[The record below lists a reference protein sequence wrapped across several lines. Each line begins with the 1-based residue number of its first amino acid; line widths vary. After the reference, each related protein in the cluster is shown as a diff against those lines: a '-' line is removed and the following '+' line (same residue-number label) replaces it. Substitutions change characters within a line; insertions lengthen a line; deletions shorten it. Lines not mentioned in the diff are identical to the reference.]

1 MGLSSSKT
9 KTTTNSSS
17 NNNETQ
23 NATTTPVTPD
33 WLTQAAQDYVGRIG
47 AFGDMD
53 PSGFVAPAAPLHQ
66 MAWQNAASL
75 GDWRGQA
82 ATAAQLALQA
92 GSGGPH
98 YAGAGGAMGR
108 WTGLSGLTP
117 APERSNLMGSAPAAA
132 LGGSAQTAANALGG
146 DKLMPAHPSQLPRP
160 AASGFGDAGGGGGGG
175 AFNYRAPEIAS
186 TPAPTMSA
194 ARPVTLGPAALVG
207 GQSYSAPQLG
217 NASGYA
223 AARTGA
229 PIGANAYGYTASQI
243 GAPQIAGT
251 QGAAASDADPASLLT
266 NLSAYQN
273 PYREQ
278 VVNAA
283 LADYDTHAAQQRA
296 ALEARGAAAGAFGG
310 SRFGI
315 AQGQLEGD
323 LARGRASLEA
333 GLLDQGFDAAAALS
347 GADAANRQAASLFN
361 AQNRTGISQFNA
373 GQDYSRAL
381 SQAQLAQQAALA
393 NQEAGNSAAAQYAQG
408 QTQAS
413 ALNAGAGNQFALD
426 EASRQDQAAQFG
438 RTQQQ
443 QRDLATAGYAND
455 AARYGADS
463 AMQAAL
469 ANQAQLGQ
477 YGLARFGADTNA
489 ASNYAAALNSG
500 ALAAYQGDLQRA
512 LAQAQLGA
520 QARQFNA
527 GTNADLARFDAGQAD
542 NAANRQL
549 QAAAMLGSLA
559 NDYGAGTRA
568 DLGTMAQ
575 LGDQQRAIEQ
585 AYAMAGPAQLQLMG
599 QLSGMTPYDILV
611 GRNVASTANGT
622 STGTGTTVQ
631 TQTPSLFNQLL
642 AAGDFASK
650 FIPFPGA

>member
-9 KTTTNSSS
+9 KTTSNTSQNTNQS
-17 NNNETQ
+17 E

-53 PSGFVAPAAPLHQ
+53 PNSFVAPASPLHQ
-66 MAWQNAASL
+66 MAWQNASSL

-92 GSGGPH
+92 GSGGPNL
-98 YAGAGGAMGR
+98 AGAGGAMGR
-108 WTGLSGLTP
+108 WAGLAGLTP
-117 APERSNLMGSAPAAA
+117 APERARFMGSAPAAV
-132 LGGSAQTAANALGG
+132 LGGSARSAANALGN
-146 DKLMPAHPSQLPRP
+146 DKLMPAHPGELPSP
-160 AASGFGDAGGGGGGG
+160 AASGFGDAGGGASGP
-175 AFNYRAPEIAS
+175 FNYRAPEIAG
-186 TPAPTMSA
+186 TPAPAMSA
-194 ARPVTLGPAALVG
+194 AQHVTLGPAALVG
-207 GQSYSAPQLG
+207 GQGYSAPRLG
-217 NASGYA
+217 NAPGYA

-229 PIGANAYGYTASQI
+229 PIGANAYGYTASQV
-243 GAPQIAGT
+243 GAPEIAGT
-251 QGAAASDADPASLLT
+251 PGATASNADPASLLT
-266 NLSAYQN
+266 NLAAYQN

-278 VVNAA
+278 VVSAA
-283 LADYDTHAAQQRA
+283 LADYDNHAAQQRA

-361 AQNRTGISQFNA
+361 AQNRIGISQFNA
-373 GQDYSRAL
+373 GQDYNRAL
-381 SQAQLAQQAALA
+381 SQAQLRQQAALA
-393 NQEAGNSAAAQYAQG
+393 NQEAGNAAAAQYAQG

-413 ALNAGAGNQFALD
+413 ALDAGAANQFALD
-426 EASRQDQAAQFG
+426 DAARRDQAAQFG
-438 RTQQQ
+438 LTEQQ
-443 QRDLATAGYAND
+443 QRDLASAGYAND

-469 ANQAQLGQ
+469 ANQALLGQ
-477 YGLARFGADTNA
+477 YDLARFGADTGAA
-489 ASNYAAALNSG
+489 ASHAAALNSG

-520 QARQFNA
+520 QAGQFNA
-527 GTNADLARFDAGQAD
+527 GANAVLARFDAGQAD
-542 NAANRQL
+542 NAANRRL
-549 QAAAMLGSLA
+549 QAAGMLGSLA
-559 NDYGAGTRA
+559 SDYGAGTRA
-568 DLGTMAQ
+568 DLATMAQ

-622 STGTGTTVQ
+622 TTGTGTTVQ

-642 AAGDFASK
+642 AAGDFAAK